1 MTEKRF
7 IYNMFD
13 ITGNF
18 EENKLKLYE
27 IDNNPSD
34 DLDESNLFYMYS
46 SSESNIKS
54 IVDKLNSLVNENEQL
69 KMQLQNTSAQRDEFL
84 RGARENAN
92 RVGKLKKENEEL
104 KSELNKQTEITTNLG
119 DFREFITKE
128 QVKLNKDYNR
138 LKEEN
143 KKLKQSK
150 KGQELEIVRLHHLAD
165 AMSGVLRELGIYDVY
180 NKEQIDKVK
189 KELKRND

>member
-13 ITGNF
+13 ITGDF

-69 KMQLQNTSAQRDEFL
+69 KRDEFL

>member
-92 RVGKLKKENEEL
+92 RVGK
-104 KSELNKQTEITTNLG
+104 
-119 DFREFITKE
+119 
-128 QVKLNKDYNR
+128 
-138 LKEEN
+138 
-143 KKLKQSK
+143 
-150 KGQELEIVRLHHLAD
+150 
-165 AMSGVLRELGIYDVY
+165 
-180 NKEQIDKVK
+180 
-189 KELKRND
+189 